1 MPKETL
7 RLQFQFQAPFETIQ
21 ALRRALAAP
30 TVEAEFCSRLSETA
44 TAYLVKQLC
53 LPLEL
58 QSSLKVAPP
67 QPPRSRSHLPTP
79 KVVKGVLSWFDPEA
93 NRTNVVGQVG
103 SQDWFD
109 WLEQPWIS
117 SFRYE
122 AEPGAFTAIKEK
134 RRGRLVWYAHRRCQG
149 HLNRLYL
156 GKSER
161 LTAAKLLETA
171 RQFNLRSVSPSG
183 ETGSSSFSSQEVQR
197 PTD

>member
-1 MPKETL
+1 MPKESF
-7 RLQFQFQAPFETIQ
+7 RLQFQLQAPFETIQ
-21 ALRRALAAP
+21 ALRRALTAP
-30 TVEAEFCSRLSETA
+30 AVEAEFCSRLSETA
-44 TAYLVKQLC
+44 TAYLVNQLG

-58 QSSLKVAPP
+58 QTSLKVA
-67 QPPRSRSHLPTP
+67 QPHQPRARSPLPTP
-79 KVVKGVLSWFDPEA
+79 KVVEGVLSWVDPDA

-103 SQDWFD
+103 SRDWFD

-156 GKSER
+156 GPSQK
-161 LTAAKLLETA
+161 LTLAKLAQTA
-171 RQFNLRSVSPSG
+171 RQFSLLSGSPSR
-183 ETGSSSFSSQEVQR
+183 ETETVCSQEVQF
-197 PTD
+197 PNH